1 MSQTE
6 SRSQSRH
13 DEVQPRFDII
23 LAHLR
28 FLVAYR
34 LIVQSADCGTENVT
48 LPGKKTMP
56 STRAPLSLAVA
67 EDGYRIDETL
77 GVGD

>member
-34 LIVQSADCGTENVT
+34 LIVQSADCGTVNVT
-48 LPGKKTMP
+48 LPGKKTVP
-56 STRAPLSLAVA
+56 STRAPLAVA